1 MKQTKFELTLIF
13 CLNLAPAIILLAGPE
28 YLFML
33 FALLTNLFGLLYL
46 ESKRGSEQF
55 SLIIIVQF
63 MLISRVFSTTSLPVT
78 AYIHTLLN
86 QAKPVAVAV
95 VGTLRAHIAS
105 TLAFGV
111 FLIYSLSREQ
121 VKSAEKRLKKSLAY
135 ERLYESSSDI

>member
-1 MKQTKFELTLIF
+1 
-13 CLNLAPAIILLAGPE
+13 
-28 YLFML
+28 
-33 FALLTNLFGLLYL
+33 
-46 ESKRGSEQF
+46 
-55 SLIIIVQF
+55 
-63 MLISRVFSTTSLPVT
+63 MLISRVLSTTSLPVT
-78 AYIHTLLN
+78 AYIHTLLH